1 MADEKAGSA
10 SGNRTRISALKGPR
24 ANRCT
29 IAPER
34 IAEHVFIAP
43 PLIDLLLG
51 MGEEFTRGVQT
62 GSSGVRNGAAT
73 LRFPAHTL
81 PQRRDVGHVMPAVP
95 GIEPQGLI
103 QSHRASLGM
112 AELAREL
119 CGS

>member
-1 MADEKAGSA
+1 MSTIVGAETPRIGSGSDAFIFGLGQMADEKAGSA

-34 IAEHVFIAP
+34 IAEQLFIAP
-43 PLIDLLLG
+43 PLIGLLLG
-51 MGEEFTRGVQT
+51 MREEFTRGVQT

-81 PQRRDVGHVMPAVP
+81 A
-95 GIEPQGLI
+95 
-103 QSHRASLGM
+103 
-112 AELAREL
+112 
-119 CGS
+119 